1 MTTTILVALLIYLL
15 IVVLNVIMAKQ
26 AFKDLL
32 EDDSINP
39 YYAQA
44 LLCVMPIVNLITFI
58 WFILFYVHEIFRKN

>member
-1 MTTTILVALLIYLL
+1 
-15 IVVLNVIMAKQ
+15 MAKQ
-26 AFKDLL
+26 AFKDFL